1 METAQGRHKAA
12 LFNLKTERK
21 KTSGVQ
27 KPGQDILFD
36 PINIQLI
43 D

>member
-12 LFNLKTERK
+12 SFNFKTERK
-21 KTSGVQ
+21 QWST
-27 KPGQDILFD
+27 KPGEDILFD